1 MEAETWHLPEYRCL
15 APSLRPVAE
24 PHWLHS
30 PQCKFEQRFLN
41 GDGPA
46 QVGLGSFEP
55 HRLYIKTE
63 RSVPATHANAQHQT
77 LNTDDAMLYR
87 FYNKI
92 VAELRRVDSPFSI
105 FF

>member
-24 PHWLHS
+24 PHWLRTTRYG
-30 PQCKFEQRFLN
+30 FEQRFLH

-55 HRLYIKTE
+55 HHLYIKTE
-63 RSVPATHANAQHQT
+63 RSVPATHANVQHRIR
-77 LNTDDAMLYR
+77 YS
-87 FYNKI
+87 I
-92 VAELRRVDSPFSI
+92 V
-105 FF
+105 

>member
-15 APSLRPVAE
+15 APSLRPVTE
-24 PHWLHS
+24 LHWLRTA
-30 PQCKFEQRFLN
+30 QCEFGQRFLH

-63 RSVPATHANAQHQT
+63 RSVPATHAN
-77 LNTDDAMLYR
+77 
-87 FYNKI
+87 I
-92 VAELRRVDSPFSI
+92 ERRIMYSVYFMKD
-105 FF
+105 